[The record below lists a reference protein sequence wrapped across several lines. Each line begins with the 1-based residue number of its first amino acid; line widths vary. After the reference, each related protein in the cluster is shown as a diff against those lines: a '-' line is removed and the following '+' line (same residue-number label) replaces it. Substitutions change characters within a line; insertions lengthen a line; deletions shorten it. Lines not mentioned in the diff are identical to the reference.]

1 MYIPC
6 RSAAQLVFEY
16 TVLFVKVR
24 ETNREP
30 GLVRFKDIGAH
41 IVDLLLA

>member
-6 RSAAQLVFEY
+6 RSAGQLVFEY
-16 TVLFVKVR
+16 TGLLVKVR

-30 GLVRFKDIGAH
+30 GLVRFTDIGANNC
-41 IVDLLLA
+41 